1 MSETRELKDKV
12 AIVTGAARNVGRAI
26 AAELALGGARVCVNA
41 LSSKQQAY
49 ETAEII
55 NKAGGDAFVHIADIT
70 QAGDV
75 QGMIDET
82 LKRYGRIDIL
92 VNNAAAREEFPFEE
106 ITFEAWKRLS
116 AIILDG
122 AFLCSQACLPAM
134 KKSGDATIINI
145 GGQSG
150 DCGMPERATI
160 SAAKAG
166 LAGFTRGVAM
176 DVAKDS
182 INVNYVSPG
191 PVNTEGSMMVRH
203 ANSGFKKKRATPIGR
218 SVECDEIAGLVRYL
232 CGPKARAITGQKIM
246 INGGI
251 LMT

>member
-1 MSETRELKDKV
+1 MSAEQELAGKV
-12 AIVTGAARNVGRAI
+12 AVVTGAAKNIGRAI
-26 AAELALGGARVCVNA
+26 AIDLAAGGAKVCVNA
-41 LSSKQQAY
+41 LRSKNEAQ
-49 ETAEII
+49 ETVGLIE
-55 NKAGGDAFVHIADIT
+55 KAGGEAFVHIADIT
-70 QAGDV
+70 QPDDV
-75 QGMIDET
+75 QAMVDET

-106 ITFEAWKRLS
+106 ISFESWKNLS

-122 AFLCSQACLPAM
+122 AFLCSKACLPAL
-134 KKSGDATIINI
+134 KKSGAGSIVNL

-176 DVAKDS
+176 DIAKDG
-182 INVNYVSPG
+182 ITVNIISPG

-203 ANSGFKKKRATPIGR
+203 AQTTFKKKRATPIGR
-218 SVECDEIAGLVRYL
+218 SVECDEIAALARYL
-232 CGPKARAITGQKIM
+232 CGPKARSITGQKIM

-251 LMT
+251 LMA